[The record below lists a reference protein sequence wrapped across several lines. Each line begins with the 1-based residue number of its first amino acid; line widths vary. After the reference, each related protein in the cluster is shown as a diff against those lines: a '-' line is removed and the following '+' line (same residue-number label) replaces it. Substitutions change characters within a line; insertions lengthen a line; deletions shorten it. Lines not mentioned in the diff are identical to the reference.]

1 MNQTEAIKNL
11 DCIAIIGMAVRMPGA
26 LNVEEFWENL
36 RTGTESISLF
46 TKEEMLEAGFSP
58 EIVNHPNFVA
68 AKGIMENA
76 EMFDAN
82 FFGISPRE
90 AELMDPQHR
99 VLMECA
105 WSAME
110 DAGYIPDQYPGRI
123 AVFTSA
129 GMNTYL
135 PFNLMSNPELLEQ
148 VGGFELSIY
157 NDKDFVPTRIAYSM
171 NIKGPAI
178 DIGTACSSSLV
189 STHIA
194 CQQLLTYQA
203 DMTIVGGI
211 TIHLPQKMGHIHEP
225 GAAYSPDNHCRPFDS
240 TPSGLI
246 DGNGAAVI
254 ILKRLEDALKDGDK
268 IHALIKG
275 SAINNDGSD
284 KVGYSAPSV
293 NGQAEVILEAQAV
306 ADIDPS
312 TISYI
317 EAHGTSTPL
326 GDPIEVAGL
335 TQAFRVHTDKT
346 GFCGLGSVKSNIGHV
361 DKAAG
366 LAGLVKTTL
375 ALEHELIPP
384 SLNWKQPNPKLQIE
398 KTPFYV
404 VDKPTEWK
412 RSNQPRRA
420 GISSFGVGG
429 TNAHA
434 ILEEPPIL
442 KSTPSPRAK
451 QIITL
456 SAKTKQSL
464 EDYIHNL
471 SSHLSKNPNL
481 DLADVANTLARG
493 RKAFSQK
500 LAITCSD
507 IDEAIELLKS
517 EKPSEEKYSLEP
529 IFMFTG
535 QGSQYAGMGEA
546 LYRQEQAF
554 KDAIDQCAEILDPL
568 LGLDIRTILF
578 PVDSEKDIANRR
590 MQETSITQPCLFSI
604 EYAVA
609 KLWMHFGIT
618 PSAMIGHSLGEY
630 VAACL
635 AGVFSLE
642 NALKLVI
649 KRSQLMQEMLPGSM
663 LSTPLPSQSIREDFK
678 RLNLNLEI
686 AAENSA
692 DLCVAS
698 GPTDLITQYQADL
711 ESRGIGCQILKTS
724 HAFHSSMMEPML
736 TSFEKELSDVQLQE
750 PSIPFIS
757 NLTGTWITKKEAVTP
772 QYWCAH
778 LRNSVLFSQGIKSLV
793 NAIEHPLFIEV
804 GPGKTLSQLTQLN
817 LSSANISI
825 INSLPQ
831 AFEKKNASEFFID
844 SLAKAWIK
852 NQSIH
857 WDAYYEN
864 EDRLKV
870 SLPTYPFERTKYWIE
885 PRKASTS
892 KQAEGAP
899 FASRQTD
906 PNHWFY
912 CNTWKS
918 RPLVPSLNKNASPYL
933 IFAPSDALTV
943 NIKNILVADGNDV
956 ICVSKSSEFIEQPN
970 GNYSLDIGVYGQLE
984 KLSASLKERSYQST
998 KIIYIGAV
1006 EDHQFTNSLALVNL
1020 LKIFDR
1026 SSSIQ
1031 IIDSG
1036 VVDVMSDPDLNPNKS
1051 SILGLLNTCRQEL
1064 PSIHCSLLDITL
1076 EARTDSST
1084 PQNIIHWLYSHHHT
1098 SYTAL
1103 RNGEIWIQSIEPIH
1117 PEYLDA
1123 PQALKDA
1130 QTYLI
1135 LGGLDG
1141 VGRAF
1146 SQVIAE
1152 SVKGNLI
1159 LSTAD
1164 HDFASNAQIQEHIKS
1179 LTALGSTV
1187 FPLFINPNQLQGSI
1201 NNIRAITPSL
1211 DGVIDSFDM
1220 SSTQFVSL
1228 LQDLDQTIFD
1238 KYLEQQ
1244 KSQLMQLAELVDP
1257 LNLQFCIIMSSL
1269 SSKIGGIGQAVHAST
1284 GNLVNSFAKL
1294 KNRCS
1299 QTPWT
1304 VINWDRWDESS
1315 GKDGFSPEEGLV
1327 AFKKSLG
1334 LLSLPNF
1341 IIATNNPSVRVQTP
1355 PNSSSDT
1362 LSSTDEEKALYV
1374 RPDLGNEF
1382 QAPSTPSEMKLAK
1395 LWQECLKIDQI
1406 GSQDNFFDLG
1416 GHSLLAAQLIRNIK
1430 QQFEVNLDLGLF
1442 FSAPTIAE
1450 LAELID
1456 TQHSSTKS
1464 GSISEEIK
1472 QIEDMT
1478 DEEVEALLAGDHTPE
1493 ELLKIL
1499 GKSAD

>member
-1 MNQTEAIKNL
+1 MNQTESTQNL

-26 LNVEEFWENL
+26 LNVEQFWENL
-36 RTGTESISLF
+36 SSGTESISQF

-58 EIVNHPNFVA
+58 DIVNHPNFVA

-110 DAGYIPDQYPGRI
+110 DAGVVPEQYPGRI

-189 STHIA
+189 STHLA

-225 GAAYSPDNHCRPFDS
+225 GAAYSPDSHCRPFDA

-293 NGQAEVILEAQAV
+293 NGQAEVILEAQAAAEV
-306 ADIDPS
+306 DPS
-312 TISYI
+312 TISYV

-326 GDPIEVAGL
+326 GDPIEVGGL

-384 SLNWKQPNPKLQIE
+384 SLNWQKPNPKLQIE

-404 VDKPTEWK
+404 VDRPTEWK
-412 RSNQPRRA
+412 RTNQPRRA

-434 ILEEPPIL
+434 ILEEPPLLI
-442 KSTPSPRAK
+442 SSPSSRSK
-451 QIITL
+451 QLITL

-464 EDYIHNL
+464 EDYILNL
-471 SSHLSKNPNL
+471 SSHLSKNPDLN
-481 DLADVANTLARG
+481 LADVANTLSRG
-493 RKAFSQK
+493 RKAFQHK
-500 LAITCSD
+500 LAFTCSNVA
-507 IDEAIELLKS
+507 EAIELLKS
-517 EKPSEEKYSLEP
+517 QKPTEAKNQTQP
-529 IFMFTG
+529 VFMFTG

-546 LYRQEQAF
+546 LYKQEKVFA
-554 KDAIDQCAEILDPL
+554 DAIDECAQILQPL
-568 LGLDIRTILF
+568 LGMDIKEILY
-578 PVDSEKDIANRR
+578 PLEADKETANLR
-590 MQETSITQPCLFSI
+590 MQETSITQPCLFAT
-604 EYAVA
+604 EYALA
-609 KLWMHFGIT
+609 KLWMQFGVT
-618 PSAMIGHSLGEY
+618 PTAMIGHSLGEY
-630 VAACL
+630 VAACI

-642 NALKLVI
+642 DALLLVM
-649 KRSQLMQEMLPGSM
+649 KRSQLMQEMSSGSM
-663 LSTPLPSQSIREDFK
+663 LSTPLSSQEIRDDLR

-686 AAENSA
+686 AAENSPE
-692 DLCVAS
+692 LCVVS
-698 GPTDLITQYQADL
+698 GPTELIVSYQSDL
-711 ESRGIGCQILKTS
+711 ESRGISSQILKTS
-724 HAFHSSMMEPML
+724 HAFHSAMMEPML
-736 TSFEKELSDVQLQE
+736 ASFEKVLGNVKWHE

-757 NLTGTWITKKEAVTP
+757 NLHGTWITKQEAINP
-772 QYWCAH
+772 QYWSAH
-778 LRNSVLFSQGIKSLV
+778 LRNSVLFSQGIKSLI
-793 NAIEHPLFIEV
+793 NEIEHPLFIEI

-817 LSSANISI
+817 QSGSEIHM

-831 AFEKKNASEFFID
+831 AFDKKSASDFWVD
-844 SLAKAWIK
+844 SLAKAWLN
-852 NQSIH
+852 NQPID
-857 WDAYYEN
+857 WNAYYEN

-870 SLPTYPFERTKYWIE
+870 SLPTYPFERTRYWIE
-885 PRKASTS
+885 PRKSNTAT
-892 KQAEGAP
+892 QTQDTQ
-899 FASRQTD
+899 FASRQTN

-918 RPLVPSLNKNASPYL
+918 SPLVTSTIQKPSTYL
-933 IFAPSDALTV
+933 IFASSDGLMTS
-943 NIKNILVADGNDV
+943 IKDSLIADGHTV
-956 ICVSKSSEFIEQPN
+956 ICASFSSEFMEEEY
-970 GNYSLDIGVYGQLE
+970 GNYSLDLATQEQLE
-984 KLSASLKERSYQST
+984 RLYTSLQEKSCVSPN
-998 KIIYIGAV
+998 IIYIAPAS
-1006 EDHQFTNSLALVNL
+1006 EKQFTSSIGLVNL
-1020 LKIFDR
+1020 LKAFHQ
-1026 SSSIQ
+1026 SSSVQ
-1031 IIDSG
+1031 IIASG
-1036 VVDVMSDPDLNPNKS
+1036 TMNLFSSTDLHPENS
-1051 SILGLLNTCRQEL
+1051 SILGLLASARYEL

-1076 EARTDSST
+1076 EMRENPMTH
-1084 PQNIIHWLYSHHHT
+1084 QNVIHWLHSKNPVTYA
-1098 SYTAL
+1098 AL
-1103 RNGEIWIQSIEPIH
+1103 RNGELWTQSIETIGAD
-1117 PEYLDA
+1117 YFSDSNILGDN
-1123 PQALKDA
+1123 K
-1130 QTYLI
+1130 TYLI

-1141 VGRAF
+1141 VGCAF
-1146 SQVIAE
+1146 SQAIAE

-1164 HDFASNAQIQEHIKS
+1164 RNFENNAQIQLQIEGLKK
-1179 LTALGSTV
+1179 LGSTI
-1187 FPLFINPNQLQGSI
+1187 FPIFIDPNGLQSTI
-1201 NNIRAITPSL
+1201 NEVSVLAGPIHGI
-1211 DGVIDSFDM
+1211 IDSHDM
-1220 SSTQFVSL
+1220 SASQHTGL
-1228 LQDLDQTIFD
+1228 IQDLDVEAFE
-1238 KYLEQQ
+1238 KNLQQ
-1244 KSQLMQLAELVDP
+1244 QQSQLKQLAQFVDP
-1257 LNLQFCIIMSSL
+1257 LKLQFCIVMSSL
-1269 SSKIGGIGQAVHAST
+1269 SAKIGGIGQASHACT
-1284 GNLVNSFAKL
+1284 GNLINAFANL
-1294 KNRCS
+1294 KNLNS
-1299 QTPWT
+1299 QTPWI
-1304 VINWDRWDESS
+1304 VMNWDRWDASAGNE
-1315 GKDGFSPEEGLV
+1315 GFSPEEGLL

-1334 LLSLPNF
+1334 LVAIPNF
-1341 IIATNNPSVRVQTP
+1341 MIATNNPSSRAQSSLKIAA
-1355 PNSSSDT
+1355 NSINT
-1362 LSSTDEEKALYV
+1362 NQEEENLYS
-1374 RPDLGNEF
+1374 RPELGNEF
-1382 QAPSTPSEMKLAK
+1382 LAPSSESEVRLAK
-1395 LWQECLKIDQI
+1395 LWQDCLKINRI
-1406 GSQDNFFDLG
+1406 GVLDNFFDLG
-1416 GHSLLAAQLIRNIK
+1416 GHSLLAAQLIRQIK
-1430 QQFEVNLDLGLF
+1430 QSFEINLDLGLF

-1450 LAELID
+1450 LALVID
-1456 TQHSSTKS
+1456 QQSSSKRTD
-1464 GSISEEIK
+1464 GISKEIN
-1472 QIEDMT
+1472 QIENMT

-1493 ELLKIL
+1493 ELLKIM
-1499 GKSAD
+1499 GKLS